1 MERMP
6 GIGVF
11 SGRMVELP
19 KQFDKRYDAKGKSGG
34 KNYYHLNSGDMKKI
48 ILITML
54 GTIFLSG
61 SSYATENKSS
71 ATAPTAVW
79 IKLLITF
86 HRPKF
91 NCESGFSIC
100 LLVTWGLEAPVGS
113 SEKGMC
119 AARGKLNERNQL
131 IVEVNEDELTRY
143 EGGAA
148 LRYFKDKTSI
158 PIPDPYALPEATCRA
173 LGSAAPLVIRQGNY
187 PVTFQN
193 GTYTVVFQ
201 L

>member
-1 MERMP
+1 
-6 GIGVF
+6 
-11 SGRMVELP
+11 
-19 KQFDKRYDAKGKSGG
+19 
-34 KNYYHLNSGDMKKI
+34 MKKI
-48 ILITML
+48 VLLSML
-54 GTIFLSG
+54 GLMFLNESLL
-61 SSYATENKSS
+61 AAENKSCTS
-71 ATAPTAVW
+71 PPAAVW

-113 SEKGMC
+113 SEKKTC
-119 AARGKLNERNQL
+119 AARGLLNERNQL
-131 IVEVNEDELTRY
+131 IVEVDEDALTKY

-158 PIPDPYALPEATCRA
+158 PIPDPYAIPEATCRA
-173 LGSAAPLVIRQGNY
+173 LGSTLPLIIRQGNY

-193 GTYTVVFQ
+193 GVYTVVFQ